1 MGNKNLGDS
10 THTYTHTHTLTL
22 LSFPFVCS
30 SLPVANNANN
40 AFTCIF
46 MSAQRHAGM
55 LDKGKKKT
63 REQKELSNKR
73 QREREKGLGDT
84 HSFVLEILVNAF

>member
-10 THTYTHTHTLTL
+10 THTYTHTLTL
-22 LSFPFVCS
+22 LFFPFVCS
-30 SLPVANNANN
+30 SLPVANNA
-40 AFTCIF
+40 FTCIF
-46 MSAQRHAGM
+46 MSTQRHAGM

>member
-1 MGNKNLGDS
+1 
-10 THTYTHTHTLTL
+10 
-22 LSFPFVCS
+22 
-30 SLPVANNANN
+30 
-40 AFTCIF
+40 

-63 REQKELSNKR
+63 REQKEMSK
-73 QREREKGLGDT
+73 QKTERKKDT